1 MRETNP
7 DEIEIDFE
15 TLKASTLR
23 ELEKY
28 VANCLNKMKPTKPY
42 YTNTAATTNASNQ
55 QTLNTP
61 SGSATSQVTAP
72 PISSN
77 SNRTSVDSLNN
88 LTNSSGPTVMGS
100 QNNTNNQDSTSK
112 NSLLSNANT
121 NLQHG
126 GSSNTSNSKSINDR
140 INQPSALNSQSKNS
154 SLIPA
159 ASNISKRQQ
168 QVNLILVD
176 LLIILFILI
185 HSVAS
190 IFHYYHVYLFIASRA
205 TAKERRIR
213 KTLARCPE

>member
-1 MRETNP
+1 MIFKDTQSNYSIYCLQPFLNLQVVQIIQNREPSLRETNP

-61 SGSATSQVTAP
+61 SGSTTSQVTAP

-140 INQPSALNSQSKNS
+140 INQPSALNSQSK
-154 SLIPA
+154 
-159 ASNISKRQQ
+159 
-168 QVNLILVD
+168 
-176 LLIILFILI
+176 
-185 HSVAS
+185 
-190 IFHYYHVYLFIASRA
+190 SRA
-205 TAKERRIR
+205 HSLGAPLQTG
-213 KTLARCPE
+213 